1 MLVLNLMTKSIFQK
15 TILKIFAKAGVDQC
29 GPLFLLKYFKQFKRN
44 ICTGRGGPTWT
55 AGWNWVTQVALYL
68 ASRYDDH
75 DDEERSN
82 DGDGDDDDDNDIV
95 DYNDGDEDDDDSDDD
110 EDDGYDDDDHDQA

>member
-68 ASRYDDH
+68 ASRYVDH
-75 DDEERSN
+75 DNENVGDD
-82 DGDGDDDDDNDIV
+82 DGDNDGDDDDD
-95 DYNDGDEDDDDSDDD
+95 DDDDQVGSH
-110 EDDGYDDDDHDQA
+110 YTSQQPYT